1 MRKLKLQV
9 QISLDGYISGPDG
22 EMDWMTWDWDE
33 GLKNYV
39 KDLTEPVD
47 TIILGRKLAEGF
59 IPYWTSE
66 LGKEEGAEKMVYTDK
81 VVFTKTLEK
90 SEWDRTVLAKG
101 DLSDEIKSL
110 KMKDGGDI
118 IVYGGA
124 GFVSSL
130 IKEGLIDEYHL
141 LINPAAIGDGLTI
154 FRGLE
159 SIQNLTLIQS
169 RAFECGIIV
178 LCYKP
183 KN

>member
-9 QISLDGYISGPDG
+9 QISLDGYICGPNG
-22 EMDWMTWDWDE
+22 KMDWMTGDWDE
-33 GLKNYV
+33 ELKNYV

-59 IPYWTSE
+59 IPYWTSV
-66 LGKEEGAEKMVYTDK
+66 LGQEEGAEEMVYTDK

-101 DLSDEIKSL
+101 NLSDEIKAL

-141 LINPAAIGDGLTI
+141 FINPVAAGDGLTI

-159 SIQNLTLIQS
+159 SRQNLTLIQS
-169 RAFECGIIV
+169 KAYECGIIV
-178 LCYKP
+178 LFYKP
-183 KN
+183 RN